1 MKAVKF
7 WALLLLVVAAIAGIE
22 SCKSCNKKDDNTVK
36 PADTAQA
43 NLSNSGTLTLP
54 HADTTLIPLLASVID
69 EAFDAS
75 SKKDYKRFA
84 NCIIYRGP
92 DSLRY
97 FTDVFTYNTP
107 YEKQL
112 VKITSDAF
120 NKWSKDVESRDYN
133 RIYDVPLPDGS
144 SMPFLE
150 VIFIGPKNTHRKFF
164 GFLPVG
170 QEFKIAEVTSTL

>member
-1 MKAVKF
+1 M
-7 WALLLLVVAAIAGIE
+7 
-22 SCKSCNKKDDNTVK
+22 
-36 PADTAQA
+36 
-43 NLSNSGTLTLP
+43 
-54 HADTTLIPLLASVID
+54 
-69 EAFDAS
+69 
-75 SKKDYKRFA
+75 
-84 NCIIYRGP
+84 
-92 DSLRY
+92 
-97 FTDVFTYNTP
+97 FTYNTP

-120 NKWSKDVESRDYN
+120 NKWGKDVESRDYN

-170 QEFKIAEVTSTL
+170 EEFKIAEVTSTL